1 MGIKVELNS
10 SNLNT
15 ACGSQNSVACVA
27 VGGVSVV
34 YVASEHENP
43 QPEQLYE
50 SDDHSECSFGSTVA
64 RASSTDD
71 SNNPLKL
78 RHSAIKRA
86 AGIKG
91 QKVCCYQLCPSPLHS
106 KKWRVITPDTRAGGR
121 DWEPLIDQTLCDSC
135 YSTYRKHGTLHFL
148 AFSFLQ
154 HILDVVRMW
163 HACLSPEIARGQAP
177 FSGPCARM
185 RAGSASMRLGPSPQA
200 S

>member
-1 MGIKVELNS
+1 MLRHLHEDLRRLRRATMGIKVELNA

-27 VGGVSVV
+27 VAGMSVV

-43 QPEQLYE
+43 GEAAQPEQLYE

-71 SNNPLKL
+71 SHNPLKL

-86 AGIKG
+86 TGIKG

-135 YSTYRKHGTLHFL
+135 YSTYRKHGTLNLL
-148 AFSFLQ
+148 ALLFLQ
-154 HILDVVRMW
+154 HILCVV
-163 HACLSPEIARGQAP
+163 
-177 FSGPCARM
+177 
-185 RAGSASMRLGPSPQA
+185 
-200 S
+200 

>member
-1 MGIKVELNS
+1 L
-10 SNLNT
+10 
-15 ACGSQNSVACVA
+15 
-27 VGGVSVV
+27 SVV

-43 QPEQLYE
+43 GEAAQPEQLYE

-71 SNNPLKL
+71 SHNPLKL

-135 YSTYRKHGTLHFL
+135 YSTYRKHGTLHFPAL
-148 AFSFLQ
+148 PFL
-154 HILDVVRMW
+154 HNLHVVRMW
-163 HACLSPEIARGQAP
+163 HACWSPEIARGQAP

-185 RAGSASMRLGPSPQA
+185 RAGSASMRRGRSPQA